1 MCGGFFKIVTPAMKA
16 LPILAALLC
25 SAPLAGASE
34 LELLQ
39 SRCSEQERVIRQLE
53 EENGRLKALVTTASI
68 TPATV
73 AAPKPQVAEDSVPPV
88 AASYATVRG
97 GDTLARI
104 AKRHGTS
111 PAALIQLNQLKNPS
125 LIRPGDKLRLPGK
138 PAAAPSSKPA
148 AGPSSKSVGG
158 SHVVKAGDTFYS
170 IARAH
175 GISTD
180 SLQTANPTVKATALR
195 PGQTLQLGAPAPAAQ
210 AAAPAPT
217 KVDAL
222 TPANDF
228 LPAALPEQ
236 VTTKPAAPAPVD
248 SSSQTVSSTPRINTV
263 FITEE
268 TDFSAFAEAHGT
280 STARL
285 NALNGLNLNPGTVLA
300 KGSELYV
307 PARP

>member
-1 MCGGFFKIVTPAMKA
+1 LKCGGFFKIVTPVMKA
-16 LPILAALLC
+16 LPFLAALLC

-53 EENGRLKALVTTASI
+53 EENSRLKALMTSASS
-68 TPATV
+68 TPTTV
-73 AAPKPQVAEDSVPPV
+73 AAPKTEAPEASVPPV
-88 AASYATVRG
+88 ATRYATVRG

-104 AKRHGTS
+104 AKRHGTN

-138 PAAAPSSKPA
+138 PAEGPASKPA
-148 AGPSSKSVGG
+148 DGG
-158 SHVVKAGDTFYS
+158 HVVAAGETFYS

-180 SLQTANPTVKATALR
+180 ALQSANPAVKATALR
-195 PGQTLQLGAPAPAAQ
+195 PGQTLQLASPAASAEISAPAPA
-210 AAAPAPT
+210 
-217 KVDAL
+217 KVDAAKP
-222 TPANDF
+222 TGDF
-228 LPAALPEQ
+228 LPPAPPQQVAA
-236 VTTKPAAPAPVD
+236 KPAVPAPVE
-248 SSSQTVSSTPRINTV
+248 SPSQTVSSAPRINTV

-268 TDFSAFAEAHGT
+268 TDFSAFAAAHGT
-280 STARL
+280 STAKL
-285 NALNGLNLNPGTVLA
+285 NALNGLNLNPSTVLA

-307 PARP
+307 PAQP